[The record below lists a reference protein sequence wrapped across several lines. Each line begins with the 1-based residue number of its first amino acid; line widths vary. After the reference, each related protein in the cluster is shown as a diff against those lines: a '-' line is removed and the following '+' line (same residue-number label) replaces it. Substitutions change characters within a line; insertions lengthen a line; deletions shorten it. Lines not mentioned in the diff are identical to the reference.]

1 MAYIIKNINP
11 LDLEPSKGIGINI
24 PFNGSTGLNITY
36 NTKDSIRAN
45 LLNFLLTSNRERIM
59 NPNFGSDIQNSIFEQ
74 INSNNLENIENI
86 IYTYMKNNFPDV
98 KLEELNIT
106 GYEDNNSI
114 NIYFKYS
121 IINTNIEDELQLNFN
136 K

>member
-11 LDLEPSKGIGINI
+11 LDLEPSKGIGLGI

-45 LLNFLLTSNRERIM
+45 LLNFLLTSTRERIM

-74 INSNNLENIENI
+74 INNKNLEDIENI
-86 IYTYMKNNFPDV
+86 IYTYIKNNFPDI